1 MVKQILFLTSLTQFY
16 YGSHMLVMKVITFTT
31 LFVSHRFEIFSS
43 IFCFFQL
50 R

>member
-16 YGSHMLVMKVITFTT
+16 YNFHMLTFTT
-31 LFVSHRFEIFSS
+31 LFVSHRSEIFY
-43 IFCFFQL
+43 FFQL